1 MHPNIAGATVQG
13 IFMTMPLGFDVR
25 CFYDD
30 NFDLT
35 IDDIYI
41 DSDQVDMGAEDG
53 AIEGDGDVSTV
64 IFETTEISKWHFQ
77 FKEFFSIHAYSSDDY
92 SDDITSDDRV
102 SIGADVYLEIKEN
115 KQIPNN
121 LEFFLKDCTG
131 YNDINDP
138 KSYADASFP
147 FVQVRTNQRDEI
159 FI

>member
-1 MHPNIAGATVQG
+1 
-13 IFMTMPLGFDVR
+13 MPLGFDVR

-41 DSDQVDMGAEDG
+41 DS
-53 AIEGDGDVSTV
+53 
-64 IFETTEISKWHFQ
+64 
-77 FKEFFSIHAYSSDDY
+77 
-92 SDDITSDDRV
+92 V

-159 FI
+159 FIWKGFELNDSIFISIFRICAMQIWWEQTL